1 MANAENLIPAVKR
14 KIDRVVDKF
23 KEYAYDQG
31 GEVSLFD
38 FIDNA
43 DTTQFNP
50 AILNFI
56 EALQADVEK
65 LNIPEFDLDLDFK
78 SDNIMLWN
86 GRLVMV
92 DW

>member
-1 MANAENLIPAVKR
+1 MKKAIILFNLGGPDKIENVEP
-14 KIDRVVDKF
+14 F
-23 KEYAYDQG
+23 
-31 GEVSLFD
+31 LF
-38 FIDNA
+38 NL
-43 DTTQFNP
+43 FNDP

-78 SDNIMLWN
+78 SDNIMMWN